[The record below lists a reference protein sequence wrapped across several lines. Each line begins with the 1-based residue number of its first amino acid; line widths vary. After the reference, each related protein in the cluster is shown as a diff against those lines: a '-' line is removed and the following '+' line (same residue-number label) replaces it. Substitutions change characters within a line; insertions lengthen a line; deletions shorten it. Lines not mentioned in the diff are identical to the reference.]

1 MKKISKIVALIASF
15 VLCFAV
21 FAACAP
27 DEGKDDNN
35 NNNNNN
41 NNSAERGNYLDLW
54 DKATGWTDA
63 NSVDVSPEND
73 NAGLYAY
80 VNKDKSTLENLKS
93 TVKVDKF
100 TEYDSI
106 YYALGSEDLSSYK
119 KLVVTAYSSG
129 ATVVADGQERTE
141 PTKLLFK
148 IESLPPIEGGEG
160 KSEVTVELS
169 SEPKTFEFDLTYED
183 YDKALE
189 GATKLTFIAGPG
201 TKDYSAEITF
211 TEIYFSDLAP
221 NPELVVNEKGSVS
234 LPLVYDGTSETF
246 NINSGFKA
254 NDGNIS
260 ILVDNGATTLTVPT
274 TKAEWEY
281 VSTKISGNLKNFTKI
296 KVVFTAPVGVTFKM
310 KLEGASAAIETSTDE
325 ETLNAGTGEQKTWEW
340 SGFTADNLTE
350 GPEMRFLI
358 FPSPGSSV
366 TEEYTIVIHELVFM
380 K

>member
-1 MKKISKIVALIASF
+1 M
-15 VLCFAV
+15 
-21 FAACAP
+21 
-27 DEGKDDNN
+27 
-35 NNNNNN
+35 
-41 NNSAERGNYLDLW
+41 
-54 DKATGWTDA
+54 
-63 NSVDVSPEND
+63 
-73 NAGLYAY
+73 
-80 VNKDKSTLENLKS
+80 ENLKS

-183 YDKALE
+183 YDKAME

-246 NINSGFKA
+246 NTIPA
-254 NDGNIS
+254 
-260 ILVDNGATTLTVPT
+260 LRLTTAT
-274 TKAEWEY
+274 
-281 VSTKISGNLKNFTKI
+281 
-296 KVVFTAPVGVTFKM
+296 
-310 KLEGASAAIETSTDE
+310 
-325 ETLNAGTGEQKTWEW
+325 
-340 SGFTADNLTE
+340 
-350 GPEMRFLI
+350 
-358 FPSPGSSV
+358 
-366 TEEYTIVIHELVFM
+366 
-380 K
+380 